1 MKLLVLIGS
10 PREAISQA
18 PIIRAMQGNPDSFE
32 VSVCVGGKRPAALD
46 AALSTF
52 QIVPNEQLSVS
63 ALDGT
68 PAERAARMF
77 EPLDRVVAV
86 EMPDWVVVQGD
97 GSMAAVG
104 SLVAYYRR
112 VQIAHVEAGVRS
124 YDKYSPFPAEMNR
137 RVTDLLADLNFAP
150 TAHCQRNLIDEG
162 FPRKRVPV
170 TGSTAID
177 ALQHA
182 LQIDCDL
189 QHTPVSEVSFD
200 RPVLLV
206 AARSEETDLPNEICG
221 ALRRIA
227 TQYASQVHI
236 VYVKHIDT
244 AAGESVDSILGDL
257 ENVTVVPPLDY
268 LPFVHLLNRCQ
279 LVLTDSGGVQEE
291 ACSLGKPVLL
301 LSNVTERIE
310 ALEEGTAKLV
320 GTAETGIV
328 KEVQQLLDDRSAYA
342 AMAQPSKLFGDGRAA
357 AVICHELLHSERRG
371 ANVP

>member
-1 MKLLVLIGS
+1 MKLLFLIGS

-18 PIIRAMQGNPDSFE
+18 PIIRAMQGNPESFE

-46 AALSTF
+46 AALSIF
-52 QIVPNEQLSVS
+52 QIVPNRQLSVS
-63 ALDGT
+63 VLDGT
-68 PAERAARMF
+68 PTERAARMF
-77 EPLDRVVAV
+77 EPLDQVVAG
-86 EMPDWVVVQGD
+86 EKPDWVVVQGD
-97 GSMAAVG
+97 GSMAAMG

-112 VQIAHVEAGVRS
+112 VQIAHVEAGLRS

-137 RVTDLLADLNFAP
+137 RVADLLADLNFAP
-150 TAHCQRNLIDEG
+150 SAHCQRNLIDEG

-182 LQIDCDL
+182 LHLDCDL
-189 QHTPVSEVSFD
+189 QYTSVSAVPFD
-200 RPVLLV
+200 QPVLLV
-206 AARSEETDLPNEICG
+206 TVRSEETDLTDEICS

-227 TQYASQVHI
+227 THYGSRIHI
-236 VYVKHIDT
+236 VYVKRIDP
-244 AAGESVDSILGDL
+244 AADESMDSILGDL

-268 LPFVHLLNRCQ
+268 LVFVHLLSRCQ

-301 LSNVTERIE
+301 LSNVTDRIE
-310 ALEEGTAKLV
+310 ALAEGTTKLV

-328 KEVQQLLDDRSAYA
+328 KEVQQLLADRSVYA

-357 AVICHELLHSERRG
+357 AVICHELLHSESSG